1 MNEEKKEVNM
11 QFLSLVMSLS
21 TITLQQLGKIANP
34 LNGKIER
41 NLESAKATIDM
52 LIMLRDKTKG
62 NLAAEEERF
71 LNNTLADLQ
80 LNYADELKKG
90 TTETSEKRP
99 AETAEK
105 ATADNTGKGK
115 EEKNR

>member
-21 TITLQQLGKIANP
+21 AITLQQLGKIANP
-34 LNGKIER
+34 LSGKIER
-41 NLESAKATIDM
+41 NLESAKVTIDM

-71 LNNTLADLQ
+71 LNTTLADFQ
-80 LNYADELKKG
+80 LNYADELKKETPAG
-90 TTETSEKRP
+90 EAKEKTQETT
-99 AETAEK
+99 
-105 ATADNTGKGK
+105 
-115 EEKNR
+115 